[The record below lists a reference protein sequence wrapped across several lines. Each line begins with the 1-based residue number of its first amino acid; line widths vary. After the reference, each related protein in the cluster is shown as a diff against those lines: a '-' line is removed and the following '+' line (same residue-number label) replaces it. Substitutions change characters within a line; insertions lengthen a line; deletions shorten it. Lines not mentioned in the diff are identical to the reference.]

1 MKKIILIVLVLAL
14 CGGGYFMLTQKAA
27 YKDGVY
33 EASHNGNFGETR
45 VKLTIKDN
53 AIAECELVL
62 IDKAGKVK
70 DANYDYENADEI
82 VQVMKEYPEMLVK
95 AGSVEE
101 FEKLDAISGAT
112 VTFKEFALAAKD
124 ALAKA
129 R

>member
-1 MKKIILIVLVLAL
+1 MKKIVLIILVLAL
-14 CGGGYFMLTQKAA
+14 CAGGYFMLTKKAA

-45 VKLTIKDN
+45 VKLVIKDN
-53 AIAECELVL
+53 KIINCELVL
-62 IDKAGKVK
+62 VDKTGKVK
-70 DANYDYENADEI
+70 DANYDYKNADEI
-82 VQVMKEYPEMLVK
+82 VQVMKEYPAMLIK

>member
-1 MKKIILIVLVLAL
+1 
-14 CGGGYFMLTQKAA
+14 
-27 YKDGVY
+27 
-33 EASHNGNFGETR
+33 
-45 VKLTIKDN
+45 KDN

-62 IDKAGKVK
+62 VDKAGKVK
-70 DANYDYENADEI
+70 DANYDYENADVI
-82 VQVMKEYPEMLVK
+82 VEVMKEYPAMLVK

-129 R
+129 K